1 MNGTEPIPGTPVV
14 RTLGMVGILASLEEA
29 RDGRLCDAARMLI
42 LLIGGV
48 ETAGRFLARAGA
60 ARVPGYYSIGLR
72 ERMAMAAAY
81 FGLLGMT
88 FAGMGLFHAQLR
100 AVSGGAL

>member
-1 MNGTEPIPGTPVV
+1 
-14 RTLGMVGILASLEEA
+14 
-29 RDGRLCDAARMLI
+29 
-42 LLIGGV
+42 
-48 ETAGRFLARAGA
+48 
-60 ARVPGYYSIGLR
+60 
-72 ERMAMAAAY
+72 MAAAY